1 MEKKNNQTTAA
12 QATTA
17 ANADQANTAAAQ
29 QTTFEHLLRA
39 YEHAA
44 SIGADTTAALLA
56 LAQAVAL
63 SVVAKCID
71 PQRKA
76 AAERQT
82 VSNGGQNPALREVR
96 RGIMADLAL
105 LENTTAAHNAATAF
119 RYNAEG
125 EYIREVVDKAAE
137 HAAAALMEE
146 TLSEGIDL
154 VNAAVVAILEQ
165 TAAHMTAA
173 PGWMEATYTARR
185 LSRKVLI
192 RAEDSAKWEEV
203 ETSPIS
209 EVYRAV
215 RREVQ
220 NSKAMQT
227 DPRNGYSY
235 IEDTAADPDSTA
247 TETIYRRLHKWAD
260 LGGYTMTGHYDEHGN
275 ASRGGQYTT
284 SAASVA
290 DYDSII
296 RALNLTAAQAT
307 FIRLRMAGYGTDAIA
322 TYMGV
327 SSGRVYNIA
336 KAVRVK
342 CEKTGFTPAAALAAA
357 IDKEGRIASRE
368 EVRYVMEL
376 LATADSMEADGLP
389 TADNARFIAWEEAE
403 KLNVSAAEVE
413 EEKLRV
419 AFEVG
424 CLYRNGKEE
433 EAFAL
438 AEKYGVSSKIC
449 ARYM

>member
-1 MEKKNNQTTAA
+1 MEKTRNAQTAAAKATRTTTTTAPA
-12 QATTA
+12 P
-17 ANADQANTAAAQ
+17 AAQ
-29 QTTFEHLLRA
+29 QTAAPADQEHTFADLLRA
-39 YEHAA
+39 YEHDTAT
-44 SIGADTTAALLA
+44 GADTTASLLA

-76 AAERQT
+76 ATTRDT
-82 VSNGGQNPALREVR
+82 VSNSGQNPALREVR
-96 RGIMADLAL
+96 RGIMADFAL
-105 LENTTAAHNAATAF
+105 LDNTTAAHNAATAF
-119 RYNAEG
+119 RYNAAG
-125 EYIREVVDKAAE
+125 DYVREVVDPAAE
-137 HAAAALMEE
+137 KAAAALMEE

-154 VNAAVVAILEQ
+154 VNAAAVAILEQ

-173 PGWMEATYTARR
+173 PGWLEATYTTRR

-260 LGGYTMTGHYDEHGN
+260 LGGYTMTGHFDPHGN

-284 SAASVA
+284 TAAAVA
-290 DYDSII
+290 DYDSVL
-296 RALNLTAAQAT
+296 RALNLTTAQAT
-307 FIRLRMAGYGTDAIA
+307 FIRLRMAGYGSDAIA

-336 KAVRVK
+336 KAIRAK
-342 CEKTGFTPAAALAAA
+342 CEKIGFTPAMWA
-357 IDKEGRIASRE
+357 E
-368 EVRYVMEL
+368 M
-376 LATADSMEADGLP
+376 T
-389 TADNARFIAWEEAE
+389 AE
-403 KLNVSAAEVE
+403 K
-413 EEKLRV
+413 
-419 AFEVG
+419 
-424 CLYRNGKEE
+424 
-433 EAFAL
+433 
-438 AEKYGVSSKIC
+438 
-449 ARYM
+449 